1 MQIINIQYVMTEWA
15 EKNNLQANEIC
26 RWMLYILIFR
36 QNKKHKY
43 VTKVVIIIKCSG
55 HVFKN
60 ITIYTGIVINTI
72 INNYE
77 L

>member
-1 MQIINIQYVMTEWA
+1 MQVNVIHLDIQA
-15 EKNNLQANEIC
+15 KQKA
-26 RWMLYILIFR
+26 
-36 QNKKHKY
+36 Q
-43 VTKVVIIIKCSG
+43 TKVVIIIKCGG